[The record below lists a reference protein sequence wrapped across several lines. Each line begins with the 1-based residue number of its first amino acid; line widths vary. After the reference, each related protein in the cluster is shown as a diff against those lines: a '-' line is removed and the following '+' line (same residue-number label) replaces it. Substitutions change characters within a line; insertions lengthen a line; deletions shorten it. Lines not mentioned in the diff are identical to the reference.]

1 MRKHGLPELLLLA
14 GSLVVVFMFGEIA
27 LRVYQ
32 RVRNGTP
39 IFSMLPGASR
49 RVFVRSPFLVFGPRV
64 NEHFVR
70 SGQPEWGRFNAMG
83 IRLPFETPPKESGE
97 VRILALGGS
106 TTEGLAADLGRR
118 DVGIHWPLGFEC
130 RQRQRGRNDIRVLN
144 GAMSA
149 YTSAHS
155 LIRYSLDLVETQPDI
170 VLIKHNINDLMVT
183 YRAASL
189 GQAIDPNYLVRYG
202 RKRWTGYVDDSD
214 IVVSRVVRA
223 VQSRLRRNDA
233 VDGEVSWQ
241 EWRYEID
248 SGKYFLRRNL
258 RELVRSVKQSGAVP
272 VLLTESRSPDSAHIA
287 QARALRGVDVALTL
301 YPSVDRFYSDFDGFN
316 DVIRSLAA
324 EERIPLVDVARAMP
338 SYTSHFLDV
347 VHHSEEG
354 VHAVARIV
362 DSLAGTFLPPARGI
376 TLDEKYRV
384 SCEGAV
390 PQ

>member
-14 GSLVVVFMFGEIA
+14 GSLVVVFVIGEAA
-27 LRVYQ
+27 LRVLQ

-39 IFSMLPGASR
+39 IFTFLPNAPR

-64 NEHFVR
+64 NEQFVR
-70 SGQPEWGRFNAMG
+70 SGQPEWGRFNDMG
-83 IRLPFETPPKESGE
+83 IRVPFETPPKEAGE
-97 VRILALGGS
+97 VRVLALGGS

-155 LIRYSLDLVETQPDI
+155 LIRYALDLVETRPDI

-183 YRAASL
+183 YRAASV
-189 GQAIDPNYLVRYG
+189 GRTVDPNYLVRYG

-214 IVVSRVVRA
+214 IVLSRLARA
-223 VQSRLRRNDA
+223 VQSRLGRDA
-233 VDGEVSWQ
+233 DVDEEVPWQ
-241 EWRYEID
+241 EWQYDIEVGRY
-248 SGKYFLRRNL
+248 YLRRNL
-258 RELVRSVKQSGAVP
+258 RELVRSVRQSGAVP
-272 VLLTESRSPDSAHIA
+272 VLLTESRSADPAHIER
-287 QARALRGVDVALTL
+287 ARALRGVDVALTL

-316 DVIRSLAA
+316 DVIRSLAS

-338 SYTSHFLDV
+338 SNSTHFLDV
-347 VHHSEEG
+347 VHHSEDG

-362 DSLAGTFLPPARGI
+362 DSLAGTFLPPASGI
-376 TLDEKYRV
+376 TLNERFRV
-384 SCEGAV
+384 SCDGAV
-390 PQ
+390 PK